1 MRKIIALVIV
11 LVLLTATSTFLT
23 NTICGVTSTEN
34 TWITRTPMEQARSCL
49 GVAAVNGKI
58 YAIGGS
64 AASGWAPSIPPSA
77 AYGDINLGGIVGT
90 NEEYNPLTDSWT
102 YRASIPTPRMAFAIA
117 VYDNK
122 IYCIGGRSTAGDT
135 AVTEVYDPQTNT
147 WEKKASLPV
156 AEAWLK
162 AVTVVDTIHVLT
174 YSGINYA
181 YNPVSDS
188 WSTKASVPFPASGGY
203 VLVSIDGKIHV
214 VAGYLHAIYDSE
226 SDTWT
231 TAMSPPSSNSGGA
244 AEATSGII
252 SPKRIYL
259 FGLPANLKQGEAQG
273 FVRVYNPETDSWEYG
288 AHNAMNRYNFGVAS
302 LNETFYV
309 IGGHTYT
316 FPGNFTPSKG
326 VDLYIP
332 IGHGNQPPE
341 VKFLTLANQTYNQ
354 STVSITFTTNKPFSW
369 IGYSLNERENMTI
382 TGNFTINDLPNGTH
396 TLTVYANDTLGNM
409 GASETIVFTVIDQFP
424 STFAIGIIAIGII
437 ITAALSL
444 LLLRK
449 HQKTMNK
456 AN

>member
-1 MRKIIALVIV
+1 M
-11 LVLLTATSTFLT
+11 
-23 NTICGVTSTEN
+23 
-34 TWITRTPMEQARSCL
+34 

-77 AYGDINLGGIVGT
+77 AYGDINIGGIVGT

-309 IGGHTYT
+309 LAGSHLH
-316 FPGNFTPSKG
+316 FSWNFTPSKG

-332 IGHGNQPPE
+332 IGHGNQTPE

-382 TGNFTINDLPNGTH
+382 TGNFTINDLPNGTLQ

-409 GASETIVFTVIDQFP
+409 GASEQ
-424 STFAIGIIAIGII
+424 
-437 ITAALSL
+437 
-444 LLLRK
+444 
-449 HQKTMNK
+449 
-456 AN
+456 